1 MQAATAGPVGDA
13 EHRRTESGLSTAG
26 RQDNSIFCSVNR
38 DARPGWETRFSYG
51 ERQRPRSSDTPA
63 GMRACMVETT
73 SIMFDVGVIATM
85 GFIGAAFASR
95 ARVPIIIGYIIAG
108 MLIGPNIHLRL
119 FGWSYDG
126 ILADSVFLQSI
137 SQLGLVL
144 LLFFVGLEFSITKL
158 MRTKEAAAVLA
169 VTNLAVNMFA
179 GFVIGAWLGWPL
191 IDTIFMAGVISMSSS
206 AITAKS
212 LIDLKRLGNAETEF
226 LLGMVILE
234 SFLAMFL
241 LTLVNG
247 MIVPSDAPVN
257 VGLLFGGVGLFIGF
271 FALLAAVVVPR
282 TPALFERVKNEE
294 LFLPFALGTGFFAAF
309 LAEAFRDPPLV
320 GSVFMG
326 VVFADNRIAGRMEVK
341 MELLRDAFVAIFF
354 LTFGMLID
362 PAALGSVLP
371 MLAIAVPLILLN
383 DLFLTA
389 SLAYFIGFSGRAST
403 AIGTSLIARTAEAIP
418 YATVGAR
425 AIRANPQLSND
436 YAGTYL
442 TPFAGILCIVM
453 SSLAPILMGRSNRI
467 AGFFANRLPKSVRFG
482 AELVKRTLKTVIMP
496 NFLPIY
502 RRKRLFQA
510 SLIFY
515 AAWIIDL
522 TVTTGAAHLAM
533 SLLTPILVLAVWAS
547 ARHAFREPVR
557 HTNYGV
563 DGGPFSRSTIETFVL
578 RIVVGA
584 LAIVG
589 LVAIVWQYYWPL
601 TLVILYAY
609 FLVVVFSM
617 KVVYRRLG
625 LGISRRVARV
635 RLVRHMPAA
644 RSWRAASGVRR

>member
-1 MQAATAGPVGDA
+1 
-13 EHRRTESGLSTAG
+13 
-26 RQDNSIFCSVNR
+26 
-38 DARPGWETRFSYG
+38 
-51 ERQRPRSSDTPA
+51 
-63 GMRACMVETT
+63 
-73 SIMFDVGVIATM
+73 MFDIGVIATV
-85 GFIGAAFASR
+85 GFLGAAFATR
-95 ARVPIIIGYIIAG
+95 ARLPVVIGYIIAG
-108 MLIGPNIHLRL
+108 ILIGPNIHLRI

-126 ILADSVFLQSI
+126 VLQDSAFLQNI

-158 MRTKEAAAVLA
+158 MKTKEAAAILA

-212 LIDLKRLGNAETEF
+212 LIDLKRLGNKETEF

-241 LTLVNG
+241 LTIVNG
-247 MIVPSDAPVN
+247 MIVPSETAVDVPA
-257 VGLLFGGVGLFIGF
+257 LFAGVGIFIGF

-282 TPALFERVKNEE
+282 TAALFERIRSEE
-294 LFLPFALGTGFFAAF
+294 LFVLFALGTVFLSAA
-309 LAEAFRDPPLV
+309 LAEAFRIPAIV
-320 GSVFMG
+320 GAFFMG
-326 VVFADNRIAGRMEVK
+326 MVFADTRIAGRMKVK
-341 MELLRDAFVAIFF
+341 MESLRDAFVAIFF
-354 LTFGMLID
+354 LSFGMLID
-362 PAALGSVLP
+362 PASFGSVLP
-371 MLAIAVPLILLN
+371 MLVIAVPLILLN

-403 AIGTSLIARTAEAIP
+403 AIGTSLIARNEEAIL

-425 AIRANPQLSND
+425 AIRANDQLPND
-436 YAGTYL
+436 YAGRYL

-453 SSLAPILMGRSNRI
+453 SSLAPILMTRSDRI
-467 AGFFANRLPKSVRFG
+467 ANFFAKRLPKSITFG

-510 SLIFY
+510 SLILY

-522 TVTTGAAHLAM
+522 TVTTGLAHLAM
-533 SLLTPILVLAVWAS
+533 SIATPFLVFAVWAS
-547 ARHAFREPVR
+547 TRHAFRDPVR

-563 DGGPFSRSTIETFVL
+563 DGGPFSRSTIEAFVL

-584 LAIVG
+584 LAVVG
-589 LVAIVWQYYWPL
+589 LVAILWQYYWPV

-617 KVVYRRLG
+617 KVVHRRLG
-625 LGISRRVARV
+625 LGITRRVARV
-635 RLVRHMPAA
+635 RLVRHMPSA
-644 RSWRAASGVRR
+644 RSWRAASGMRR

>member
-1 MQAATAGPVGDA
+1 
-13 EHRRTESGLSTAG
+13 
-26 RQDNSIFCSVNR
+26 
-38 DARPGWETRFSYG
+38 
-51 ERQRPRSSDTPA
+51 
-63 GMRACMVETT
+63 MRACMVETT
-73 SIMFDVGVIATM
+73 SIMFDVGVIATV
-85 GFIGAAFASR
+85 GFVGAAFASR

-108 MLIGPNIHLRL
+108 MLIGPNIHFHL

-126 ILADSVFLQSI
+126 ILADSIFLQSI

-179 GFVIGAWLGWPL
+179 GFVIGTWLGWPL
-191 IDTIFMAGVISMSSS
+191 IDTIFMAAS
-206 AITAKS
+206 
-212 LIDLKRLGNAETEF
+212 
-226 LLGMVILE
+226 
-234 SFLAMFL
+234 
-241 LTLVNG
+241 
-247 MIVPSDAPVN
+247 
-257 VGLLFGGVGLFIGF
+257 
-271 FALLAAVVVPR
+271 
-282 TPALFERVKNEE
+282 
-294 LFLPFALGTGFFAAF
+294 
-309 LAEAFRDPPLV
+309 LAEAFRIPAIV
-320 GSVFMG
+320 GAFFMG
-326 VVFADNRIAGRMEVK
+326 MVFADTRIAGRMKVK
-341 MELLRDAFVAIFF
+341 MESLRDAFVAIFF

-403 AIGTSLIARTAEAIP
+403 AIGTSLVARNEEAIL

-467 AGFFANRLPKSVRFG
+467 AAFFANRLPKSLRFG

-601 TLVILYAY
+601 A
-609 FLVVVFSM
+609 
-617 KVVYRRLG
+617 
-625 LGISRRVARV
+625 
-635 RLVRHMPAA
+635 
-644 RSWRAASGVRR
+644 

>member
-1 MQAATAGPVGDA
+1 
-13 EHRRTESGLSTAG
+13 
-26 RQDNSIFCSVNR
+26 
-38 DARPGWETRFSYG
+38 
-51 ERQRPRSSDTPA
+51 
-63 GMRACMVETT
+63 
-73 SIMFDVGVIATM
+73 MFDIGVIATV
-85 GFIGAAFASR
+85 GFLGAAFATR
-95 ARVPIIIGYIIAG
+95 ARLPVVIGYIIAG
-108 MLIGPNIHLRL
+108 ILIGPNIHIRL

-126 ILADSVFLQSI
+126 VLQDSAFLQSI

-158 MRTKEAAAVLA
+158 MKTKEAAAILA

-212 LIDLKRLGNAETEF
+212 LIDLKRLGNKESEF

-234 SFLAMFL
+234 SFLSMFL
-241 LTLVNG
+241 LTIVNG
-247 MIVPSDAPVN
+247 MIVPSDTPVN
-257 VGLLFGGVGLFIGF
+257 VPALFAGVGIFIGF

-282 TPALFERVKNEE
+282 TAAVFEHIRSEE
-294 LFLPFALGTGFFAAF
+294 LFVLFALGTVFLAGA
-309 LAEAFRDPPLV
+309 LAEAFRIPAIV
-320 GSVFMG
+320 GAFFMG
-326 VVFADNRIAGRMEVK
+326 MVFADTRIAGRMKVK
-341 MELLRDAFVAIFF
+341 MESIRDAFVAIFF
-354 LTFGMLID
+354 LSFGMLID
-362 PAALGSVLP
+362 PASLASVLP
-371 MLAIAVPLILLN
+371 MLVIAVPLILLN

-403 AIGTSLIARTAEAIP
+403 AIGTSLVARNEEAIL

-425 AIRANPQLSND
+425 AIRANDQLPND
-436 YAGTYL
+436 YAGRYL
-442 TPFAGILCIVM
+442 TPFTGILCIVM
-453 SSLAPILMGRSNRI
+453 SSLAPILMVRSDRI
-467 AGFFANRLPKSVRFG
+467 ADFFMRRLPKSITFG

-502 RRKRLFQA
+502 RRKRVFQA
-510 SLIFY
+510 SIILY

-533 SLLTPILVLAVWAS
+533 SIFTPVLVFAVWAS
-547 ARHAFREPVR
+547 TRHAFRDPVR

-563 DGGPFSRSTIETFVL
+563 DTGPFSRSAIEAFVL

-584 LAIVG
+584 LAVVG
-589 LVAIVWQYYWPL
+589 LVAIVWQYYWPS

-609 FLVVVFSM
+609 FLVVIFSM

-625 LGISRRVARV
+625 LGVGRRPTPV
-635 RLVRHMPAA
+635 RLVRHMPPA
-644 RSWRAASGVRR
+644 RSWRAASGRR

>member
-1 MQAATAGPVGDA
+1 
-13 EHRRTESGLSTAG
+13 
-26 RQDNSIFCSVNR
+26 
-38 DARPGWETRFSYG
+38 
-51 ERQRPRSSDTPA
+51 
-63 GMRACMVETT
+63 
-73 SIMFDVGVIATM
+73 MFDIGVIATV
-85 GFIGAAFASR
+85 GFLGAAFATR
-95 ARVPIIIGYIIAG
+95 ARLPVVIGYIIAG
-108 MLIGPNIHLRL
+108 ILIGPNIHLRI

-126 ILADSVFLQSI
+126 VLQDSAFLQNI

-158 MRTKEAAAVLA
+158 MKTKEAAAILA

-212 LIDLKRLGNAETEF
+212 LIDLKRLGNRESEF

-234 SFLAMFL
+234 SFLSMFL
-241 LTLVNG
+241 LTIVNG
-247 MIVPSDAPVN
+247 MIVPSETPVN
-257 VGLLFGGVGLFIGF
+257 VPALFAGVGIFIGF

-282 TPALFERVKNEE
+282 TAAVFERIRSEE
-294 LFLPFALGTGFFAAF
+294 LFVLFALGTVFLAGA
-309 LAEAFRDPPLV
+309 LAEAFRIPAIV
-320 GSVFMG
+320 GAFFMG
-326 VVFADNRIAGRMEVK
+326 MVFADTRIAGRLKVK
-341 MELLRDAFVAIFF
+341 MESIRDAFVAIFF
-354 LTFGMLID
+354 LSFGMLID
-362 PAALGSVLP
+362 PASLGSVLP

-403 AIGTSLIARTAEAIP
+403 AIGTSLVARNEEAIL

-425 AIRANPQLSND
+425 AIRANDQLPND
-436 YAGTYL
+436 YAGRYL

-453 SSLAPILMGRSNRI
+453 SSLAPILMTQSNRI
-467 AGFFANRLPKSVRFG
+467 ADFFTRHLPKSITFG

-510 SLIFY
+510 SIVLY

-522 TVTTGAAHLAM
+522 TVTTGMAHLAM
-533 SLLTPILVLAVWAS
+533 SIFTPVLVFAVWAS
-547 ARHAFREPVR
+547 TRHAFRDPVR

-563 DGGPFSRSTIETFVL
+563 DTGPFSRSAIEAFVL

-584 LAIVG
+584 LAVVG
-589 LVAIVWQYYWPL
+589 LVAIVWQYYWPS
-601 TLVILYAY
+601 TLVILYTY
-609 FLVVVFSM
+609 FLVVIFSM

-625 LGISRRVARV
+625 LGVGRRPTAI

-644 RSWRAASGVRR
+644 RSWRAASGRR

>member
-1 MQAATAGPVGDA
+1 
-13 EHRRTESGLSTAG
+13 
-26 RQDNSIFCSVNR
+26 
-38 DARPGWETRFSYG
+38 
-51 ERQRPRSSDTPA
+51 
-63 GMRACMVETT
+63 
-73 SIMFDVGVIATM
+73 MFDIGVIATV
-85 GFIGAAFASR
+85 GFLGAAFATR
-95 ARVPIIIGYIIAG
+95 ARLPVVIGYIIAG
-108 MLIGPNIHLRL
+108 ILIGPNIHLRI

-126 ILADSVFLQSI
+126 VLQDSAFLQNI

-158 MRTKEAAAVLA
+158 MKTKEAAAILA

-191 IDTIFMAGVISMSSS
+191 IDALPISGVISMSSS

-212 LIDLKRLGNAETEF
+212 LIDLKRLGNRESEF

-234 SFLAMFL
+234 SFLSMFL
-241 LTLVNG
+241 LTIVNG
-247 MIVPSDAPVN
+247 MIVPSETPVN
-257 VGLLFGGVGLFIGF
+257 VPALFAGVGIFIGF

-282 TPALFERVKNEE
+282 TAAVFEHIRSEE
-294 LFLPFALGTGFFAAF
+294 LFVLFALGTVFLAGA
-309 LAEAFRDPPLV
+309 LAEAFRIPAIV
-320 GSVFMG
+320 
-326 VVFADNRIAGRMEVK
+326 
-341 MELLRDAFVAIFF
+341 DAFVAIFF
-354 LTFGMLID
+354 LSFGMLID
-362 PAALGSVLP
+362 PASLGSVLP

-403 AIGTSLIARTAEAIP
+403 AIGTSLVARNEEAIL

-425 AIRANPQLSND
+425 AIRANDQLPND
-436 YAGTYL
+436 YAGRYL

-453 SSLAPILMGRSNRI
+453 SSLAPILMTQSNRI
-467 AGFFANRLPKSVRFG
+467 ADFFTRHLPKSITFG

-510 SLIFY
+510 SIILY

-522 TVTTGAAHLAM
+522 TVTTGMAHLAM
-533 SLLTPILVLAVWAS
+533 SIFTPVLVFAVWAS
-547 ARHAFREPVR
+547 TRHAFRDPVR

-563 DGGPFSRSTIETFVL
+563 DTGPFSRSAIEAFVL

-584 LAIVG
+584 LAVVG
-589 LVAIVWQYYWPL
+589 LVAIVWQYYWPS
-601 TLVILYAY
+601 TLVILYTY
-609 FLVVVFSM
+609 FLVVIFSM

-625 LGISRRVARV
+625 LGVGRRPTAI

>member
-1 MQAATAGPVGDA
+1 MCAP
-13 EHRRTESGLSTAG
+13 
-26 RQDNSIFCSVNR
+26 
-38 DARPGWETRFSYG
+38 
-51 ERQRPRSSDTPA
+51 
-63 GMRACMVETT
+63 MVEPT
-73 SIMFDVGVIATM
+73 SIMFDVGVIATV
-85 GFIGAAFASR
+85 GFIGAALATR
-95 ARVPIIIGYIIAG
+95 ARVPVVIGYVITGI
-108 MLIGPNIHLRL
+108 LIGPNVHLRL

-126 ILADSVFLQSI
+126 ILGASNFLQSI
-137 SQLGLVL
+137 SQFGLVL
-144 LLFFVGLEFSITKL
+144 LLFFVGLEFSIAKL
-158 MRTKEAAAVLA
+158 MKTKEAAAILA

-206 AITAKS
+206 AMTAKS

-247 MIVPSDAPVN
+247 MIVPSDAPID
-257 VGLLFGGVGLFIGF
+257 VGMLFAGVGLFIGF
-271 FALLAAVVVPR
+271 FAFLAAVVIPR
-282 TPALFERVKNEE
+282 AAASFERIKNAE
-294 LFLPFALGTGFFAAF
+294 LFVLFALGIVF
-309 LAEAFRDPPLV
+309 LAAALAETFRIPAIVGAF
-320 GSVFMG
+320 FMG
-326 VVFADNRIAGRMEVK
+326 MVFADTRIASRLKVK
-341 MELLRDAFVAIFF
+341 MESLRDAFVAIFF
-354 LTFGMLID
+354 LSFGMSID
-362 PAALGSVLP
+362 PASLGSVLP

-403 AIGTSLIARTAEAIP
+403 AIGASLVARNEEAIL
-418 YATVGAR
+418 YATVGSR
-425 AIRANPQLSND
+425 AIHANEQLPTE
-436 YAGTYL
+436 YAGKYL

-453 SSLAPILMGRSNRI
+453 SSLAPYLMTRSDRL
-467 AGFFANRLPKSVRFG
+467 AAFFARRLPKSLTFG

-510 SLIFY
+510 ALIFY

-522 TVTTGAAHLAM
+522 TITTGAAHLAM
-533 SLLTPILVLAVWAS
+533 SIATPILVVAVWAS

-563 DGGPFSRSTIETFVL
+563 DTGPFSRSTIETFVL

-589 LVAIVWQYYWPL
+589 LVAILWQYYWPA
-601 TLVILYAY
+601 TLLILYAY

-625 LGISRRVARV
+625 LGVGRRTAPI
-635 RLVRHMPAA
+635 RLVRHVPAA
-644 RSWRAASGVRR
+644 RSWRAASGRR

>member
-1 MQAATAGPVGDA
+1 M
-13 EHRRTESGLSTAG
+13 RRTLGRFVSQNTGERNRVCQRLVDKTTA
-26 RQDNSIFCSVNR
+26 SFCSVNR

-63 GMRACMVETT
+63 WMRACMVETT

-126 ILADSVFLQSI
+126 ILADSVFL
-137 SQLGLVL
+137 
-144 LLFFVGLEFSITKL
+144 
-158 MRTKEAAAVLA
+158 
-169 VTNLAVNMFA
+169 
-179 GFVIGAWLGWPL
+179 
-191 IDTIFMAGVISMSSS
+191 
-206 AITAKS
+206 
-212 LIDLKRLGNAETEF
+212 
-226 LLGMVILE
+226 LGMVILE

-257 VGLLFGGVGLFIGF
+257 VGVLFGGVGLFIGF

-282 TPALFERVKNEE
+282 TAAIFERIKSEE
-294 LFLPFALGTGFFAAF
+294 LFVLFALGTVFLAAS
-309 LAEAFRDPPLV
+309 LAEAFRIPAIV
-320 GSVFMG
+320 GAFFMG
-326 VVFADNRIAGRMEVK
+326 MVFADTRIAGRMKVK
-341 MELLRDAFVAIFF
+341 MESLRDAFVAIFF

-371 MLAIAVPLILLN
+371 MLLIAVPLILLN

-403 AIGTSLIARTAEAIP
+403 AIGTSLIARNEEAIL
-418 YATVGAR
+418 YATVRAR
-425 AIRANPQLSND
+425 AVRGNPQLSGD

-467 AGFFANRLPKSVRFG
+467 ASFFANRLPKSLRFG

-510 SLIFY
+510 S
-515 AAWIIDL
+515 
-522 TVTTGAAHLAM
+522 
-533 SLLTPILVLAVWAS
+533 
-547 ARHAFREPVR
+547 
-557 HTNYGV
+557 
-563 DGGPFSRSTIETFVL
+563 
-578 RIVVGA
+578 
-584 LAIVG
+584 
-589 LVAIVWQYYWPL
+589 
-601 TLVILYAY
+601 VILYAY

-617 KVVYRRLG
+617 KVVHRRLG
-625 LGISRRVARV
+625 LGITRRVARV

-644 RSWRAASGVRR
+644 RSWRAASGMRR